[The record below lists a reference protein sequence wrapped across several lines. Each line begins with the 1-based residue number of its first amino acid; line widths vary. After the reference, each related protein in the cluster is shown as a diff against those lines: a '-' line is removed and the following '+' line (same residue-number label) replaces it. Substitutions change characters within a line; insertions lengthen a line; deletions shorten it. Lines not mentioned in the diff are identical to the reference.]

1 MDKEV
6 NKKSKKIIII
16 YTLLIILVIVA
27 VIFAIFSFIYTNS
40 KSSIRQSDEIEVVPT
55 LDDEIYSN
63 SAWCGTFQLVWND
76 MQDKVVKKDIVFKPQ
91 IQFAENLNKQTFTEN
106 DISDDYYFKTYG
118 LKTLDLKESIESGV
132 KEKFNK
138 ESSII
143 NNIDWSD
150 APQSDDGYENSIDK
164 EYIFYTMLHKKFT
177 YYFAFDELENDSFRG
192 SKEKYN
198 DVKYFGIGDSNFK
211 ALSSQVEVLYY
222 NSKNDLAVQISTKE
236 GDNIILAKGN
246 NGNNFSGIFENIK
259 NKSENYSGEK
269 ELAYVDTLKIPNINI
284 DVEKNYDELCK
295 NSAGTFE
302 DYAGNT
308 CSINQAIQT
317 IELSLDKEGGE
328 ITSEA
333 SIWFDTSGASESTPK
348 ERNFDFNSTFNLFLV
363 EEGKDKPYLALN
375 VDDITLFQ

>member
-27 VIFAIFSFIYTNS
+27 VIFAIFSFINTNS
-40 KSSIRQSDEIEVVPT
+40 KSSIRQSDIIEVVPT

-76 MQDKVVKKDIVFKPQ
+76 MQDKVVKKGIVFSPQ
-91 IQFAENLNKQTFTEN
+91 IQFAANLNKQTFTEN
-106 DISDDYYFKTYG
+106 DLSDDYYYKTYG
-118 LKTLDLKESIESGV
+118 LKTLDL

-150 APQSDDGYENSIDK
+150 APQSDDGYENRADK

-177 YYFAFDELENDSFRG
+177 YYYSFDELENDSFRG
-192 SKEKYN
+192 SKEKYD
-198 DVKYFGIGDSNFK
+198 DVKYFGIGEESDSE
-211 ALSSQVEVLYY
+211 ALRIHVKVLYY

-246 NGNNFSGIFENIK
+246 NGNNFSEIFENIK
-259 NKSENYSGEK
+259 SKSGNYSGEK
-269 ELAYVDTLKIPNINI
+269 ELTYVDTLKIPNINI
-284 DVEKNYDELCK
+284 DVEKKYDELCK
-295 NSAGTFE
+295 NNAGTFK
-302 DYAGNT
+302 DYDGNI
-308 CSINQAIQT
+308 CSIDQAVQT
-317 IELSLDKEGGE
+317 IELSLDKDGGE

-333 SIWFDTSGASESTPK
+333 SIGLDYSGASNPNPK
-348 ERNFDFNSTFNLFLV
+348 KRNFDFNSTFNLFLV